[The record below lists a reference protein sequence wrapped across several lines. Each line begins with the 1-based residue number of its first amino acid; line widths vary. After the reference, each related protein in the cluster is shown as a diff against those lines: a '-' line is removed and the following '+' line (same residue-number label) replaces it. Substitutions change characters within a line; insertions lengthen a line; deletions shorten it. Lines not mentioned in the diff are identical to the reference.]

1 MLVLQKYLR
10 KDSLQNNTD
19 ELTDAAHYQLRRRK
33 QLIIEN

>member
-19 ELTDAAHYQLRRRK
+19 ELTDAAHYQLRR
-33 QLIIEN
+33 INV

>member
-19 ELTDAAHYQLRRRK
+19 ELTQVPKSFYY
-33 QLIIEN
+33 